1 MNNAIINALKRMR
14 SDDKFLIKAEA
25 RNVEINLSFRFESF
39 ENLCRLVSFFK
50 ARSQRFDVDKLKT
63 VRLFVI
69 LSRKC
74 FHLKS
79 AVLGEDT
86 ERE

>member
-1 MNNAIINALKRMR
+1 MR

-50 ARSQRFDVDKLKT
+50 ARSRRFDVDKLKT

-74 FHLKS
+74 FHLMS